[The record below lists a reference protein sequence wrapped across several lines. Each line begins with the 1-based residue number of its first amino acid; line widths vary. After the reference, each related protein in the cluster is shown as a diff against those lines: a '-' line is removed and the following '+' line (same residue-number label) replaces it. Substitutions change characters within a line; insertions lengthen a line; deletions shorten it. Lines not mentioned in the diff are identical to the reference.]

1 MTDRTLLAPA
11 FPADTGAADPQVTAA
26 LRAYAAGETQYVD
39 ALAVVQHSRVLVPV
53 VAVLGE
59 VELDEHGLAHDK
71 SADMAAVL
79 MTGADGRLAL
89 LGFSST
95 VTMQRWD
102 PAARPVPV
110 TVSTATLAAVQEDAA
125 ALVLDLAGPETFVI
139 EGDDL
144 RALASGWT
152 LAHVGDDM
160 AWIAPAAPDSPATT
174 EA

>member
-11 FPADTGAADPQVTAA
+11 FPADTGEADPHLVAA
-26 LRAYAAGETQYVD
+26 LRAYDAGEARYVD
-39 ALAVVQHSRVLVPV
+39 TLAALQGTRVLVPV

-89 LGFSST
+89 LGFTST
-95 VTMQRWD
+95 ATLARWN

-110 TVSTATLAAVQEDAA
+110 TVRTATTAAVQEGAL
-125 ALVLDLAGPETFVI
+125 ALVLDVAGPATLVV

-152 LAHVGDDM
+152 LARVGDDM
-160 AWIAPAAPDSPATT
+160 AWIGPAAPESP
-174 EA
+174 

>member
-11 FPADTGAADPQVTAA
+11 FPADTGEADPRVVAA
-26 LRAYAAGETQYVD
+26 LAGYDAGEARYVD
-39 ALAVVQHSRVLVPV
+39 TLAVLQTSRVLVPV
-53 VAVLGE
+53 VALLGE
-59 VELDEHGLAHDK
+59 VEVDEHGLAHDK

-95 VTMQRWD
+95 ATMARWD
-102 PAARPVPV
+102 PQARPVPV
-110 TVSTATLAAVQEDAA
+110 TVRTATAAAVQEDAG
-125 ALVLDLAGPETFVI
+125 ALVLDVAGPATFVI

-152 LAHVGDDM
+152 LARVGDDM
-160 AWIAPAAPDSPATT
+160 AWIGPAP
-174 EA
+174 E